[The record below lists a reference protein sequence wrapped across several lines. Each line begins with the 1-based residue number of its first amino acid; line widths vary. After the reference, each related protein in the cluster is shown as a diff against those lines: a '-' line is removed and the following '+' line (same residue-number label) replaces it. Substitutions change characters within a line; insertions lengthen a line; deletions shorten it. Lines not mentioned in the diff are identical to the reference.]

1 MTRQSGPVYEVT
13 FFMDTEIAGDFERW
27 LEQWARDAA
36 RIPGVDDCVCYANAD
51 DENGRARRVCVTMFA
66 GDDPLNAFLDSADDD
81 IEASV
86 PPEFAGRVEVTAR
99 VLREDSRVTDPAIMP
114 DCLNCGA
121 RLHGQYCAVCG
132 QRARSRLISL
142 WELVTDAF
150 GDLFEI
156 DSRLWKT
163 LTPLLVRPGRLTL
176 DYLQGRRARYMPP
189 FRMYLVFSVLFFLV
203 AFFDPHRELSLF
215 MEQQPEASTGLDI
228 AVNGDT
234 PAVQCDFSDLDTQ
247 GWPHWIQRR
256 LTRERLTEMC
266 ERAQVGGGRAFLDKL
281 LDEVPTALIVLLP
294 LMAFVLKLLYPLAKR
309 YYVEHLLFFVH
320 FHSFFFLLLTL
331 QILFARMAMLV
342 SIPDPI
348 RVLAIV
354 ATSFYVPVYLFVAMR
369 RVYGQ
374 GRIITSIKY
383 IALVVA
389 YSLGFS
395 ATMLGALTVAAFSV

>member
-1 MTRQSGPVYEVT
+1 
-13 FFMDTEIAGDFERW
+13 
-27 LEQWARDAA
+27 
-36 RIPGVDDCVCYANAD
+36 
-51 DENGRARRVCVTMFA
+51 
-66 GDDPLNAFLDSADDD
+66 
-81 IEASV
+81 
-86 PPEFAGRVEVTAR
+86 
-99 VLREDSRVTDPAIMP
+99 
-114 DCLNCGA
+114 
-121 RLHGQYCAVCG
+121 
-132 QRARSRLISL
+132 
-142 WELVTDAF
+142 
-150 GDLFEI
+150 
-156 DSRLWKT
+156 
-163 LTPLLVRPGRLTL
+163 
-176 DYLQGRRARYMPP
+176 
-189 FRMYLVFSVLFFLV
+189 VLFFLV

-215 MEQQPEASTGLDI
+215 MEPQPEASAGLNI
-228 AVNGDT
+228 TVNGDT

-247 GWPHWIQRR
+247 GWPDWIQRR

-266 ERAQVGGGRAFLDKL
+266 ERAQVGGGRAFADKL
-281 LDEVPTALIVLLP
+281 LDEIPTALIVLLP

-331 QILFARMAMLV
+331 QILFARIAMLV

-389 YSLGFS
+389 YALGFS